1 MFRLELL
8 KSLYYKGFSRREI
21 SDYLNSRNIRT
32 VKINNQY
39 TSKDVWVGLQKYKT
53 KLSQKENYKILKK
66 QKIYLLHL
74 KIN

>member
-8 KSLYYKGFSRREI
+8 KSQYYKGFSRREI

-39 TSKDVWVGLQKYKT
+39 TSKDVWVRL
-53 KLSQKENYKILKK
+53 
-66 QKIYLLHL
+66 
-74 KIN
+74 